1 MNAIALRAFA
11 ALRVRNFRLYVASQL
26 VSFAGTWMQSLAQS
40 WLVLELTGSGT
51 ALGTV
56 LALQFLPTMFLA
68 PVGGMLADRL
78 DKRKVIMATQ
88 SCAGLLALTL
98 GLLTLSGHVAL
109 WMVYVIA
116 AGFGVITAVDNPAR
130 QVFVMEMVGADL
142 ITNAVTL
149 NSVTVNSA
157 RAIGPAIAG
166 VLIATLGIAQCFLVN
181 SASYLAVIAA
191 LMFIRKSELHPAPRA
206 VRAPGQLRQGLAY
219 AWRTPMLRTTLVML
233 ALIGLFLFE
242 FNVTLPLIARETF
255 DVGASG
261 LAVMDVLFGIGAVI
275 GGLTVAAA
283 GKATPYRLIGVCA
296 ASGASLLVLAVAPTV
311 LLAYTV
317 MPFVGGASVAV
328 IAVGNSTL
336 QLNSDPQLRGRVM
349 ALFSV
354 ALMGTTPIG
363 GPIVGWVGEHIDP
376 RAAILIG
383 GVAGLGAAGFG
394 WVQARNAERIDIPLA
409 APPVPA
415 VGQ

>member
-1 MNAIALRAFA
+1 MKAIAGRAFA
-11 ALRVRNFRLYVASQL
+11 ALQVRNFRLYVASQL

-78 DKRKVIMATQ
+78 DKRKVIMVTQ

-109 WMVYVIA
+109 WMVYLIA

-157 RAIGPAIAG
+157 RAIGPAVAG
-166 VLIATLGIAQCFLVN
+166 VLIATLGIGQCFLVN
-181 SASYLAVIAA
+181 AASYLAVIAA
-191 LMFIRKSELHPAPRA
+191 LTLIRKGELHPTPRATRAPR
-206 VRAPGQLRQGLAY
+206 QLRQGLAY
-219 AWRTPMLRTTLVML
+219 AWTTPTLRTTLVML
-233 ALIGLFLFE
+233 AVIGMFLLE
-242 FNVTLPLIARETF
+242 FNVTLPLLARDTF

-261 LAVMDVLFGIGAVI
+261 LAAMDVFYGVGAVV

-283 GKATPYRLIGVCA
+283 GKATPYRLIGVA
-296 ASGASLLVLAVAPTV
+296 AGAGTSLVVLAIAPTV
-311 LLAYTV
+311 LLAYAV
-317 MPFVGGASVAV
+317 LPIVGGTSVAV

-363 GPIVGWVGEHIDP
+363 GPVVGWVGEHIDP
-376 RAAILIG
+376 RAAILLG
-383 GVAGLGAAGFG
+383 GLAGIGAAAFG
-394 WVQARNAERIDIPLA
+394 WMQARQTEQA
-409 APPVPA
+409 AVPMTTGPVPV

>member
-1 MNAIALRAFA
+1 MKAIAGRAFA
-11 ALRVRNFRLYVASQL
+11 ALQVRNFRLYVASQL

-78 DKRKVIMATQ
+78 DKRKVIMVTQ

-109 WMVYVIA
+109 WMVYLIA

-157 RAIGPAIAG
+157 RAIGPAVAG
-166 VLIATLGIAQCFLVN
+166 VLIATLGIGQCFLVN
-181 SASYLAVIAA
+181 AASYLAVIAA
-191 LMFIRKSELHPAPRA
+191 LTLIRKGELHPTPRATRAPR
-206 VRAPGQLRQGLAY
+206 QLRQGLAY
-219 AWRTPMLRTTLVML
+219 AWTTPTLRTTLVML
-233 ALIGLFLFE
+233 AVIGLFLLE
-242 FNVTLPLIARETF
+242 FNVTLPLLARDTF

-261 LAVMDVLFGIGAVI
+261 LAAMDVLYGVGAVV

-283 GKATPYRLIGVCA
+283 GKATPYRLIGVA
-296 ASGASLLVLAVAPTV
+296 AGAGTSLVVLAIAPTV
-311 LLAYTV
+311 LLAYAV
-317 MPFVGGASVAV
+317 LPIVGGTSVAV

-363 GPIVGWVGEHIDP
+363 GPVVGWVGEHIDP
-376 RAAILIG
+376 RAAILLG
-383 GVAGLGAAGFG
+383 GLAGIGAAAFG
-394 WVQARNAERIDIPLA
+394 WMQARQTEQA
-409 APPVPA
+409 AVPMTTGPVPV